1 VLSSRA
7 RDPRRCCN
15 HPFLFDAAEE
25 EFRGKDGDGS
35 AVDRLIVTSGKMV
48 LLDKLLK
55 RLKETGHRR
64 AAAALC
70 LCRGLRNQSRH
81 SHSGQIAKAQQLL
94 RIGFCLS
101 RIQAER

>member
-1 VLSSRA
+1 MSPEHSDGKDHTLTLLRY
-7 RDPRRCCN
+7 RCCN

-25 EFRGKDGDGS
+25 EFRGKDGDGT

-64 AAAALC
+64 AADPPLPCSLCCMAAQRHLLLGTTQQC
-70 LCRGLRNQSRH
+70 MGLT
-81 SHSGQIAKAQQLL
+81 G
-94 RIGFCLS
+94 
-101 RIQAER
+101 